1 MKTELLSL
9 VVGVIDSLSCCAL
22 LDSDASFRLHWTT
35 EPGPDGG
42 GGH

>member
-9 VVGVIDSLSCCAL
+9 VLGVIESLSCCAL
-22 LDSDASFRLHWTT
+22 LASDPSFRLHWTT
-35 EPGPDGG
+35 EPGPEVG